1 MCANDNAF
9 RDVLPSLRC
18 DVESLVFRRVA
29 SYEPFEGLFLSKY
42 FWSRWVGDSPA
53 ASIDRPSECRIII

>member
-29 SYEPFEGLFLSKY
+29 SYEPFEGLVSFEIFLEP
-42 FWSRWVGDSPA
+42 VGG
-53 ASIDRPSECRIII
+53 RLTCGFN